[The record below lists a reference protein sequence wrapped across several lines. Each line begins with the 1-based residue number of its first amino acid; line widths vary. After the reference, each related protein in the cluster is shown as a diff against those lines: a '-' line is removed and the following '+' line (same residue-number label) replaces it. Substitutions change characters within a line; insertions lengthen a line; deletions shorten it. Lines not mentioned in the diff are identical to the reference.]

1 VSKIKWGMGIRKLNE
16 AACKANYERG
26 YARGKEDG
34 KNEAY
39 PLVSFAVYYQE
50 RLEYWKEKAK
60 DELRPEPYR
69 IVIFLTNRTQRCR
82 EFPDKAAHDAAFSKW
97 TDPKSGA
104 IVLDDG
110 ESIERHAV
118 VSIVPDDGDGHPSPY
133 TPAEIEA
140 WAKEKVEEE
149 MKGWRVVEEN
159 SILKF
164 SPPAF
169 PQIQFT
175 LDEHGMINAT
185 FR

>member
-1 VSKIKWGMGIRKLNE
+1 MWIGKSDLTQAYAEK
-16 AACKANYERG
+16 AAEGRRAEREDWEKKCK
-26 YARGKEDG
+26 
-34 KNEAY
+34 
-39 PLVSFAVYYQE
+39 SFAVYYQE

-140 WAKEKVEEE
+140 WAKEKVEVE
-149 MKGWRVVEEN
+149 MQGWRVVKEQMW
-159 SILKF
+159 SGRLIIDDPFCGGITF
-164 SPPAF
+164 SGW
-169 PQIQFT
+169 QK
-175 LDEHGMINAT
+175 D
-185 FR
+185 